1 MIFKNRLDETITTS
15 KLAILLIPA
24 MTLSAGI
31 TSLMAAKSYEIIR
44 LANANGK
51 AIEEEKKLHD

>member
-1 MIFKNRLDETITTS
+1 MIFKNRHDVTITTA
-15 KLAILLIPA
+15 KLAVLLIPV
-24 MTLSAGI
+24 MILSAGI

-44 LANANGK
+44 LVNANGK